1 MKHLACGLL
10 LVIMASCSS
19 GTTTTT
25 TTTTTDSNGGSNAAA
40 PVENVNGN
48 VPDTTNTVTPGTLKK
63 NVDSSY
69 AKDSLKK

>member
-19 GTTTTT
+19 GTTT

-48 VPDTTNTVTPGTLKK
+48 VPDTTNTVTPGTPKK

>member
-19 GTTTTT
+19 GTTTT

-48 VPDTTNTVTPGTLKK
+48 VPDTTNTVTPGTPKK
-63 NVDSSY
+63 NVNSSY